1 MAPKDPGCWLLS
13 VFNISTDLDAIF
25 LIIFVNHETLMTG
38 GRNSQK
44 CSAQPQV
51 QGADMGYQVCPKFG
65 NIFLNQQFPSD
76 HPRRRLRLTTLGSYP
91 EAFIKRFD
99 LLEESFQSL
108 LAKTG
113 CELQS
118 HNLRY
123 LVRDA
128 WQRRNLAQGSQER
141 FEFRVQFLEMLPRP
155 ACIRD
160 AVDDFVD
167 KADGGNDVTSAPA
180 EGHIY

>member
-1 MAPKDPGCWLLS
+1 
-13 VFNISTDLDAIF
+13 VFNISIDLDAIS
-25 LIIFVNHETLMTG
+25 LGISVNYETLMTG
-38 GRNSQK
+38 ARNLQK
-44 CSAQPQV
+44 RSAQPQV

-76 HPRRRLRLTTLGSYP
+76 DSPRRLRLTTLGSYP
-91 EAFIKRFD
+91 KAFTKRLD

-113 CELQS
+113 CEIQS

-128 WQRRNLAQGSQER
+128 CQSRNLAQSSQER
-141 FEFRVQFLEMLPRP
+141 FELGDQLMEMLPRS
-155 ACIRD
+155 ARIRD
-160 AVDDFVD
+160 AVDDFID
-167 KADGGNDVTSAPA
+167 KADSGNDVASAPA
-180 EGHIY
+180 EGHMLALGN

>member
-1 MAPKDPGCWLLS
+1 MLS
-13 VFNISTDLDAIF
+13 VFNISIDLDAIF
-25 LIIFVNHETLMTG
+25 LRISVNCETLITG
-38 GRNSQK
+38 ARNLQK

-51 QGADMGYQVCPKFG
+51 QGANMGYQVCPKFG

-91 EAFIKRFD
+91 KAFIKRLH

-123 LVRDA
+123 LVRNA
-128 WQRRNLAQGSQER
+128 CQIRNLAQSSQER
-141 FEFRVQFLEMLPRP
+141 FEFGVQLLEMLPRS
-155 ACIRD
+155 ARIRD
-160 AVDDFVD
+160 AVDDSVD
-167 KADGGNDVTSAPA
+167 KADGGNDVASAPV